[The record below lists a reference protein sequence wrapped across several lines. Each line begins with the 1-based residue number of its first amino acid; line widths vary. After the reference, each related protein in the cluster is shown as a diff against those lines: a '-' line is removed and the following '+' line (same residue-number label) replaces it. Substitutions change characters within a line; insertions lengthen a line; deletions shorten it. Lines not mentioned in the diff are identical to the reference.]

1 MRFNKYNSKTY
12 QLATSFMVALGIVL
26 EERKDELKG
35 RMIVP
40 IGGDQ
45 SGIQIG
51 DKYVQYS
58 SVSSR
63 RVAEVVSE
71 RDDDIPFT
79 EVDAKD
85 KFAKLHWI
93 RSGHKFS
100 IAEKDKI
107 ISVEREK
114 QTKLF
119 NLKASETFYA
129 ISETENKE
137 LLYGNEKLD
146 RQGLLTV
153 DGKRSF
159 TLGVNLST
167 ATGEQVTDAFV
178 KAALEFTTGA
188 KGTYNARTL
197 VIDNTLHAELM
208 KSYGTQEYKTR
219 LRVIEELGLFGNI
232 VVVKG
237 LKNPVS
243 QKATMLILD
252 NVPEN
257 FQAIVVQE
265 ATGDEWE
272 IGRTTYV
279 AVEEK
284 ISEIVAFRPESIME
298 LITA

>member
-1 MRFNKYNSKTY
+1 MRFNKYNNKTY

-219 LRVIEELGLFGNI
+219 LRDSSFKRIKKSSFSKSNDANFG
-232 VVVKG
+232 
-237 LKNPVS
+237 
-243 QKATMLILD
+243 
-252 NVPEN
+252 
-257 FQAIVVQE
+257 
-265 ATGDEWE
+265 
-272 IGRTTYV
+272 
-279 AVEEK
+279 
-284 ISEIVAFRPESIME
+284 
-298 LITA
+298 

>member
-1 MRFNKYNSKTY
+1 M
-12 QLATSFMVALGIVL
+12 
-26 EERKDELKG
+26 
-35 RMIVP
+35 
-40 IGGDQ
+40 
-45 SGIQIG
+45 
-51 DKYVQYS
+51 
-58 SVSSR
+58 
-63 RVAEVVSE
+63 
-71 RDDDIPFT
+71 
-79 EVDAKD
+79 
-85 KFAKLHWI
+85 
-93 RSGHKFS
+93 
-100 IAEKDKI
+100 
-107 ISVEREK
+107 
-114 QTKLF
+114 
-119 NLKASETFYA
+119 
-129 ISETENKE
+129 
-137 LLYGNEKLD
+137 
-146 RQGLLTV
+146 
-153 DGKRSF
+153 
-159 TLGVNLST
+159 ST